1 MSEIK
6 QTCMV
11 SFISDQQSSVREAS
25 LQMLIKLIDT
35 YKEIE
40 PIIKPRELMN
50 TLLDEIKLR
59 KASASVK
66 GSIWQLIGLLHAQY
80 PSLTSDRLQESQV
93 IQFKMLKEQASDT
106 RPEIKAITGMLKGFL
121 NSLSVGC
128 SLSSD
133 QRKDFFVI
141 LSSLTQHLEDVSNRT
156 VMKSAMK
163 LLAKHAN
170 IFTDQIM
177 A

>member
-1 MSEIK
+1 
-6 QTCMV
+6 MV

-40 PIIKPRELMN
+40 PIIKPKELIN

-80 PSLTSDRLQESQV
+80 PSLTSDRL
-93 IQFKMLKEQASDT
+93 
-106 RPEIKAITGMLKGFL
+106 
-121 NSLSVGC
+121 
-128 SLSSD
+128 
-133 QRKDFFVI
+133 
-141 LSSLTQHLEDVSNRT
+141 
-156 VMKSAMK
+156 
-163 LLAKHAN
+163 
-170 IFTDQIM
+170 
-177 A
+177 